1 MRMDDM
7 MGNPE
12 HEQMRAHDQQATDQ
26 HATGTSAQ
34 QEPSAVSGG
43 CADGAAGAIPED
55 DRLESYR
62 FHLPED
68 QIAQHP
74 APERGGSRLL
84 VLDRRGAGAGTLN
97 HARFADLCDH
107 LPEGCLLVANNS
119 KVLPARLLGLR
130 PTGGKVEFL
139 LLTPLPLLEGLAGG
153 DAGAGS
159 RRDSTGEGLRDE
171 GEGWRSVPAEGLL
184 RASKK
189 IRTGDVMDFGPHL
202 RVEVIQ
208 PGDFGRSAVRLHWMG
223 DLRQLF
229 LQQGHLPLPPYI
241 RRETGAATPDAQEDR
256 DRYQT
261 VYADDSR
268 LGSVAAPTAGLH
280 FTDDL
285 RARLAATDRQWAE
298 VTLYVGYGTFS
309 PVRCADIR
317 QHAMHREY
325 IEVGEATAAAIR
337 AAKAEGRPVVTVGTT
352 STRTLEGTVRACGEV
367 RAFTGWTDIFIKP
380 GYRFTVADH
389 IITNFHLPESSLLML
404 VSAFAGR
411 TRVLSAYA
419 EAVARGY
426 RFFSYG
432 DAMLL
437 L

>member
-1 MRMDDM
+1 MRMDDT
-7 MGNPE
+7 MGNTGN
-12 HEQMRAHDQQATDQ
+12 EQK
-26 HATGTSAQ
+26 HATSVSVTDKTERRIPA
-34 QEPSAVSGG
+34 ALSGG
-43 CADGAAGAIPED
+43 GTDGAAGTVPED

-84 VLDRRGAGAGTLN
+84 VLDRRAEGKGGAGTLT

-119 KVLPARLLGLR
+119 KVLPARLLGVR

-139 LLTPLPLLEGLAGG
+139 LLTPLPLLEELAGG
-153 DAGAGS
+153 DGGKSDAAA
-159 RRDSTGEGLRDE
+159 RKTDGLRDA
-171 GEGWRSVPAEGLL
+171 GDGWYSVPAEGLL

-189 IRTGDVMDFGPHL
+189 IRPGDSMDFGPDL

-208 PGDFGRSAVRLHWMG
+208 PGDFGRSAVRLHWRG
-223 DLRQLF
+223 NLRQLF
-229 LQQGHLPLPPYI
+229 LEQGHLPLPPYI
-241 RRETGAATPDAQEDR
+241 RRETSTGSQDAPEDR

-280 FTDDL
+280 FTDEL
-285 RARLAATDRQWAE
+285 RARLAATDRKWAE

-325 IEVGEATAAAIR
+325 IEVSEATAAAIR

-367 RAFTGWTDIFIKP
+367 RAFAGWTDIFIKP

-411 TRVLSAYA
+411 TRVLSAYE

>member
-1 MRMDDM
+1 MRMDDT
-7 MGNPE
+7 MGNTG
-12 HEQMRAHDQQATDQ
+12 HEKMHTATKP
-26 HATGTSAQ
+26 A
-34 QEPSAVSGG
+34 
-43 CADGAAGAIPED
+43 ADTDDFGDFSNLAESAAGDIPVD

-62 FHLPED
+62 FDLPEG

-84 VLDRRGAGAGTLN
+84 VLDRRAVEKGGAAALT

-119 KVLPARLLGLR
+119 KVLPARLLGVR

-139 LLTPLPLLEGLAGG
+139 LLTPLPLLEELAGAEG
-153 DAGAGS
+153 GAGDTAA
-159 RRDSTGEGLRDE
+159 RRADGLRDA
-171 GEGWRSVPAEGLL
+171 GDGWRSVPAEGLL

-189 IRTGDVMDFGPHL
+189 IRLGDVMDFGPHL

-208 PGDFGRSAVRLHWMG
+208 PGDFGRSAVRLHWRG

-241 RRETGAATPDAQEDR
+241 RREADAATPDAPEDR

-285 RARLAATDRQWAE
+285 RARLAATDRKWAE

-325 IEVGEATAAAIR
+325 IEVSETTAAAIR
-337 AAKAEGRPVVTVGTT
+337 TAKAEGRPVVTVGTT

-380 GYRFTVADH
+380 GYKFTVADH

-411 TRVLSAYA
+411 KRVLSAYE

>member
-1 MRMDDM
+1 
-7 MGNPE
+7 MGNTG
-12 HEQMRAHDQQATDQ
+12 HEQMRAPDRHATD
-26 HATGTSAQ
+26 TSAQ
-34 QEPSAVSGG
+34 REPAAVSGG
-43 CADGAAGAIPED
+43 GTDGAADGAADAIPED

-74 APERGGSRLL
+74 APVRGGSRLL
-84 VLDRRGAGAGTLN
+84 VLDRRSVEKGGAGALT

-119 KVLPARLLGLR
+119 KVLPARLLGVR

-139 LLTPLPLLEGLAGG
+139 LLTPLPLLEELAGG
-153 DAGAGS
+153 DGGKGDAAARGA
-159 RRDSTGEGLRDE
+159 EGLRDA
-171 GEGWRSVPAEGLL
+171 GDGWRSLPAEGLL

-189 IRTGDVMDFGPHL
+189 IRPGDVMDFGPAL

-208 PGDFGRSAVRLHWMG
+208 PGDFGRSAVRLHWRG

-241 RRETGAATPDAQEDR
+241 RRETGPGATDTPDAQEDR

-285 RARLAATDRQWAE
+285 RTRLAATDRKWAE

-337 AAKAEGRPVVTVGTT
+337 TAKAEGRPVVTVGTT

-367 RAFTGWTDIFIKP
+367 RAFTGWTDIFITP

-411 TRVLSAYA
+411 TRVLSAYE
-419 EAVARGY
+419 EAVAHGY

>member
-1 MRMDDM
+1 MRMDDT
-7 MGNPE
+7 MGNTGNGL
-12 HEQMRAHDQQATDQ
+12 MRAATEPG
-26 HATGTSAQ
+26 TGT
-34 QEPSAVSGG
+34 GG
-43 CADGAAGAIPED
+43 VPED

-68 QIAQHP
+68 RIAQHP
-74 APERGGSRLL
+74 APQRGGSRLL
-84 VLDRRGAGAGTLN
+84 VLDRRAGGAGLA
-97 HARFADLCDH
+97 HARFADLCDY

-119 KVLPARLLGLR
+119 KVLPARLLGVR

-139 LLTPLPLLEGLAGG
+139 LLTPLPLLEEMAEADGT
-153 DAGAGS
+153 
-159 RRDSTGEGLRDE
+159 RDGLRDE
-171 GEGWRSVPAEGLL
+171 GGGWRSVPAEGLL

-189 IRTGDVMDFGPHL
+189 IRPGDVMSFGPDL
-202 RVEVIQ
+202 GVEVTE
-208 PGDFGRSAVRLHWMG
+208 PGDFGRSAVRLHWRG
-223 DLRQLF
+223 DLRHLF
-229 LQQGHLPLPPYI
+229 LEQGHLPLPPYI
-241 RRETGAATPDAQEDR
+241 RRETAADSPRAQDAPEDR
-256 DRYQT
+256 ERYQT

-280 FTDDL
+280 FTDGL
-285 RARLAATDRQWAE
+285 RARLAATDRQWAV

-325 IEVGEATAAAIR
+325 IEMGEATAAAIR
-337 AAKAEGRPVVTVGTT
+337 KAKAEGRPVVTVGTT

-411 TRVLSAYA
+411 RRVLAAYA

>member
-1 MRMDDM
+1 MDTDDT
-7 MGNPE
+7 MGNTGN
-12 HEQMRAHDQQATDQ
+12 EQMHTTTEPAADTDTM
-26 HATGTSAQ
+26 TGNDKGI
-34 QEPSAVSGG
+34 V
-43 CADGAAGAIPED
+43 PED

-84 VLDRRGAGAGTLN
+84 VLDRRASGPGTLT
-97 HARFADLCDH
+97 HARFADLCDY

-139 LLTPLPLLEGLAGG
+139 LLTPLPLLEELAGG
-153 DAGAGS
+153 DSGMGDAARKS
-159 RRDSTGEGLRDE
+159 DGLRDE
-171 GEGWRSVPAEGLL
+171 GAGWRSVPAEGLL

-189 IRTGDVMDFGPHL
+189 IRPGDVMDFGPHL

-208 PGDFGRSAVRLHWMG
+208 PGDFGRSAVRLHWRG
-223 DLRQLF
+223 ELRQLF

-280 FTDDL
+280 FTDGL

-325 IEVGEATAAAIR
+325 IEVSEATAAAIR

>member
-1 MRMDDM
+1 
-7 MGNPE
+7 MGNTG
-12 HEQMRAHDQQATDQ
+12 HESKHTTQAPTD
-26 HATGTSAQ
+26 
-34 QEPSAVSGG
+34 E
-43 CADGAAGAIPED
+43 AGSVPED

-62 FHLPED
+62 FHLPEG

-74 APERGGSRLL
+74 SPERGGSRLL
-84 VLDRRGAGAGTLN
+84 VLDRRAVEKGGAGTLT

-139 LLTPLPLLEGLAGG
+139 LLTPLPLLEELPHAS
-153 DAGAGS
+153 GS
-159 RRDSTGEGLRDE
+159 RDGLRDDAD
-171 GEGWRSVPAEGLL
+171 GWRSVPAEGLL

-189 IRTGDVMDFGPHL
+189 IRPGDVMDFGPHI
-202 RVEVIQ
+202 RVEVVQ
-208 PGDFGRSAVRLHWMG
+208 SGDFGRSAVRLHWRG

-229 LQQGHLPLPPYI
+229 LRQGHLPLPPYI
-241 RRETGAATPDAQEDR
+241 RRENGAQTEDAPEDR

-261 VYADDSR
+261 VYADDAR

-280 FTDDL
+280 FTDEL

-337 AAKAEGRPVVTVGTT
+337 KAKAEGRPVVTVGTT

-411 TRVLSAYA
+411 RRVLAAYE

>member
-1 MRMDDM
+1 MDTDDT
-7 MGNPE
+7 MGNTGNK
-12 HEQMRAHDQQATDQ
+12 QMRTTTEPAADTDTM
-26 HATGTSAQ
+26 TGNDKGI
-34 QEPSAVSGG
+34 V
-43 CADGAAGAIPED
+43 PED

-84 VLDRRGAGAGTLN
+84 VLDRRASGPGTLT

-119 KVLPARLLGLR
+119 KVLPARLLGVR

-139 LLTPLPLLEGLAGG
+139 LLTPLPLLEELAGG
-153 DAGAGS
+153 DSGMGDAARKS
-159 RRDSTGEGLRDE
+159 DGLRDE
-171 GEGWRSVPAEGLL
+171 GAGWRSVPAEGLL

-189 IRTGDVMDFGPHL
+189 IRPGDVMDFGPHL

-208 PGDFGRSAVRLHWMG
+208 PGDFGRSTVRLHWRG
-223 DLRQLF
+223 ELRQLF

-241 RRETGAATPDAQEDR
+241 RRETGAATPDAPEDR

-280 FTDDL
+280 FTDGL

-325 IEVGEATAAAIR
+325 IEVSEATAAAIR

>member
-1 MRMDDM
+1 MDTDDT
-7 MGNPE
+7 MGNTGN
-12 HEQMRAHDQQATDQ
+12 EQMRTTTEPAADTDTM
-26 HATGTSAQ
+26 TGNDKGI
-34 QEPSAVSGG
+34 V
-43 CADGAAGAIPED
+43 PED

-84 VLDRRGAGAGTLN
+84 VLDRRASGPGTLT
-97 HARFADLCDH
+97 HARFADLCDY

-139 LLTPLPLLEGLAGG
+139 LLTPLPLLEELAGG
-153 DAGAGS
+153 DSGMGDAARKS
-159 RRDSTGEGLRDE
+159 DGLREE
-171 GEGWRSVPAEGLL
+171 GDGWRSVPAEGLL

-189 IRTGDVMDFGPHL
+189 IRPGDVMDFGPHL

-208 PGDFGRSAVRLHWMG
+208 PGDFGRSAVRLHWRG
-223 DLRQLF
+223 ELRQLF

-280 FTDDL
+280 FTDGL

-325 IEVGEATAAAIR
+325 IEVSEATAAAIR

-411 TRVLSAYA
+411 TRVLAAYA

>member
-1 MRMDDM
+1 MRMDET
-7 MGNPE
+7 MGNTG
-12 HEQMRAHDQQATDQ
+12 HEQMHDT
-26 HATGTSAQ
+26 TGT
-34 QEPSAVSGG
+34 G
-43 CADGAAGAIPED
+43 ADANGIPED

-84 VLDRRGAGAGTLN
+84 VLDRRAMEKGGAAALT

-139 LLTPLPLLEGLAGG
+139 LLTPLPLLEDLAGG

-159 RRDSTGEGLRDE
+159 GHASTGDGLRDE
-171 GEGWRSVPAEGLL
+171 GAGWRSVPAEGLL

-189 IRTGDVMDFGPHL
+189 IRPGDVMDFGPHL

-241 RRETGAATPDAQEDR
+241 RRETGVSSTDAQEDR

-285 RARLAATDRQWAE
+285 RARLAATDRKWAE

-411 TRVLSAYA
+411 RRVLSAYA

>member
-1 MRMDDM
+1 MRMDDT
-7 MGNPE
+7 MGNTG
-12 HEQMRAHDQQATDQ
+12 HDLTRAATEPG
-26 HATGTSAQ
+26 TGT
-34 QEPSAVSGG
+34 
-43 CADGAAGAIPED
+43 DGVPED

-68 QIAQHP
+68 RIAQHP

-84 VLDRRGAGAGTLN
+84 VLDRRTGRAGGAGLT

-119 KVLPARLLGLR
+119 KVLPARLLGVR

-139 LLTPLPLLEGLAGG
+139 LLTPLPLLEEMAGTA
-153 DAGAGS
+153 DRVA
-159 RRDSTGEGLRDE
+159 STHDGLRDE
-171 GEGWRSVPAEGLL
+171 AGGWRSVPAEGLL

-189 IRTGDVMDFGPHL
+189 IRPGDVMSFGPDL
-202 RVEVIQ
+202 SVEVTE
-208 PGDFGRSAVRLHWMG
+208 PGDFGRSAVRLHWRG
-223 DLRQLF
+223 ELRRLF
-229 LQQGHLPLPPYI
+229 LEQGHLPLPPYI
-241 RRETGAATPDAQEDR
+241 RRETGADTEDAPEDR
-256 DRYQT
+256 ERYQT

-317 QHAMHREY
+317 HHAMHREH

-337 AAKAEGRPVVTVGTT
+337 KAKAEGRPVVTVGTT

-367 RAFTGWTDIFIKP
+367 RAFTGWTDIFIRP

-411 TRVLSAYA
+411 RRVLAAYE
-419 EAVARGY
+419 EAVAQGY

>member
-1 MRMDDM
+1 
-7 MGNPE
+7 MGNTG
-12 HEQMRAHDQQATDQ
+12 HEPKHTTTEPAID
-26 HATGTSAQ
+26 TGS
-34 QEPSAVSGG
+34 
-43 CADGAAGAIPED
+43 IPED

-62 FHLPED
+62 FHLPEA

-84 VLDRRGAGAGTLN
+84 VLDRSAGTLA

-119 KVLPARLLGLR
+119 KVLPARLLGVR

-139 LLTPLPLLEGLAGG
+139 LLTPLPLLEEMAHASGGRDGLHEEA
-153 DAGAGS
+153 D
-159 RRDSTGEGLRDE
+159 
-171 GEGWRSVPAEGLL
+171 GWRSVPAEGLL

-189 IRTGDVMDFGPHL
+189 IRPGDIMDFGPHI
-202 RVEVIQ
+202 RVEVVQ
-208 PGDFGRSAVRLHWMG
+208 PGDFGRSAVRLHWRG
-223 DLRQLF
+223 ELRQLF

-241 RRETGAATPDAQEDR
+241 RREADAATPDAQEDR

-280 FTDDL
+280 FTDEL

-337 AAKAEGRPVVTVGTT
+337 KAKAEGRPVVTVGTT

-411 TRVLSAYA
+411 GRVLAAYE